1 MLFNQNPKLIGME
14 ELLYYLGTIHQL
26 SENLVAYLTAN
37 LKKRQLQKKDFLLK
51 KGHTC
56 NDICFINKGLLRCF
70 YMIEDKEV
78 SSWFMKEGDVIVSVE
93 SFFQQTT
100 SYEFIQALEDCT
112 VYYITYSEL
121 QFIYRNFSE
130 FNFIGRVLLEHYYTL
145 SEQRLYAMRMQR
157 SHDRYSY
164 LMKYH
169 TELILR
175 VPSKFLASYLG
186 ITEVTLSN
194 IKGNH

>member
-1 MLFNQNPKLIGME
+1 MEVLIHFLNSIYPLSKALTE
-14 ELLYYLGTIHQL
+14 YLLK
-26 SENLVAYLTAN
+26 N
-37 LKKRQLQKKDFLLK
+37 LKTKELQKKDYLLK
-51 KGHTC
+51 RGHVC
-56 NDICFINKGLLRCF
+56 NDICFIGKGLLRC
-70 YMIEDKEV
+70 YYLIEDKDV
-78 SSWFMKEGDVIVSVE
+78 SAWFMKEGDVIVSVE
-93 SFFQQTT
+93 SFFRQTI
-100 SYEFIQALEDCT
+100 SYESIQALEDCT
-112 VYYITYSEL
+112 IHYITYNEL
-121 QFIYRNFSE
+121 QFIYRNFPE
-130 FNFIGRVLLEHYYTL
+130 FNFVGRVLLEHYYTL

-157 SHDRYSY
+157 SHDRYAY